1 MIISKIN
8 EIKKINLTGLPI
20 ANLYMYEIDSNE
32 KINLP
37 NNFKSYE
44 NAIKNI
50 VSSVNIKEGK
60 FYVTIDTKVVKSGRT
75 HRRPGKH
82 VDGNYIFAWGGGGG
96 WLVGKD
102 GKYLNEKQHEMQY
115 CNNKKGATLIIS
127 SEIGCKAYKGVF
139 KGKPLQGG
147 NCEHINTDEGFLLK
161 ENTLYLMNSTCI
173 HESIKI
179 NETKKRVLIR
189 ITLPESY
196 EMI

>member
-102 GKYLNEKQHEMQY
+102 GKYLNEKQFQYFAVDNYLEEYNLIIEVMGTYWHCDNRFYPTVNYEMQ
-115 CNNKKGATLIIS
+115 KK
-127 SEIGCKAYKGVF
+127 
-139 KGKPLQGG
+139 
-147 NCEHINTDEGFLLK
+147 
-161 ENTLYLMNSTCI
+161 
-173 HESIKI
+173 
-179 NETKKRVLIR
+179 
-189 ITLPESY
+189 
-196 EMI
+196 